1 MKLSSF
7 VLAVVTLGATTSVLS
22 AQARPTY
29 VEDASESITEADLR
43 ARIGTLAHDSMRGRD
58 TPSPELERTARYVE
72 EKFRAFG
79 LQPGAGSGFVQRY
92 PITVIRPG
100 PAEAQSVVLRGPD
113 GVRLELSPD
122 TDFVSVPVGPNAAGD
137 GDLIVVSSDD
147 RETDVAGKVVVL
159 HVTTANSRQALGSI
173 REFQDGRKAEGAI
186 MVMAATP
193 EYVDGLRRYFG
204 YERVSLGEPAVL
216 PAPVMIVAESTLP
229 ESLVAAIRGGQPL
242 DGWSARL
249 RSEADV
255 EAAEGV
261 NTVGWLEGSD
271 PDLKDE
277 YVVFSAH
284 MDHVGV
290 GRPVAGD
297 SIYNGADD
305 NASGTAAVIELAQAF
320 AETAPRP
327 RRSMIFLL
335 VSGEEKGLWGS
346 RWYADN
352 PTFPIE
358 STVANI
364 NIDMIGRNWTDSVVA
379 IGKEESTLG
388 ASVERVAADHPELG
402 VEVVDDQWPDE
413 RFYYRSDH
421 YNFARQGVPILFF
434 FTGTHEDYHRPSD
447 EPERIGYEKMTRI
460 TRLLYYL
467 GLDVANAPE
476 KPEWDEAAYQRVVEG
491 GS

>member
-1 MKLSSF
+1 
-7 VLAVVTLGATTSVLS
+7 
-22 AQARPTY
+22 
-29 VEDASESITEADLR
+29 
-43 ARIGTLAHDSMRGRD
+43 
-58 TPSPELERTARYVE
+58 
-72 EKFRAFG
+72 
-79 LQPGAGSGFVQRY
+79 
-92 PITVIRPG
+92 
-100 PAEAQSVVLRGPD
+100 
-113 GVRLELSPD
+113 
-122 TDFVSVPVGPNAAGD
+122 
-137 GDLIVVSSDD
+137 
-147 RETDVAGKVVVL
+147 
-159 HVTTANSRQALGSI
+159 
-173 REFQDGRKAEGAI
+173 
-186 MVMAATP
+186 
-193 EYVDGLRRYFG
+193 
-204 YERVSLGEPAVL
+204 
-216 PAPVMIVAESTLP
+216 
-229 ESLVAAIRGGQPL
+229 
-242 DGWSARL
+242 
-249 RSEADV
+249 
-255 EAAEGV
+255 
-261 NTVGWLEGSD
+261 
-271 PDLKDE
+271 
-277 YVVFSAH
+277 
-284 MDHVGV
+284 
-290 GRPVAGD
+290 VAGD

-320 AETAPRP
+320 AGTAPRP

-346 RWYADN
+346 RWYAEN

-491 GS
+491 GP